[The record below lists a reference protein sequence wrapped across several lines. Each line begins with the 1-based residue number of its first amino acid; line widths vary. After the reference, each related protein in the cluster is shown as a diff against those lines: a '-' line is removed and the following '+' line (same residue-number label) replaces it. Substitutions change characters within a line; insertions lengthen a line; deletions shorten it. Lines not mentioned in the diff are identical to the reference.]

1 MAIILSTFP
10 YYRMRQFPVN
20 IKPENVAACPH
31 TTIFPSLTS
40 DSCCDSQHGIHTI
53 LPEWML
59 EKTELI
65 CPPNSIH
72 RNELIGSG
80 QYGTVHKGSYTHG
93 TAR

>member
-1 MAIILSTFP
+1 
-10 YYRMRQFPVN
+10 MRQFPVN
-20 IKPENVAACPH
+20 IKPENVA
-31 TTIFPSLTS
+31 
-40 DSCCDSQHGIHTI
+40 DSKHRIHAI

-72 RNELIGSG
+72 RNELLGSG
-80 QYGTVHKGSYTHG
+80 QYGTVHKGCYTHG